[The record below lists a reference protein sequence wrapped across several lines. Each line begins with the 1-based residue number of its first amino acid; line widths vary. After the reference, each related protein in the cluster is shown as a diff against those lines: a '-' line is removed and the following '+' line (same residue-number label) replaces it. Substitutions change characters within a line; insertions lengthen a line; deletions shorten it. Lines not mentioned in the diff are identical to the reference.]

1 MISVYL
7 ECGPED
13 KDDLVAELWDRGTLG
28 IMELASGVRA
38 WFENASGLDDLIG
51 RYDGDVAEEP
61 EEDWEER
68 TRRSFPPLAIGE
80 RFWLAPPWNTDP
92 PPAGRMRLEINPGQA
107 CGTGWHPCTQMCLEA
122 MERHVCRGDVVLDVG
137 AGSGI
142 LSAAARLLGAGR
154 VIACD
159 IDAEAA
165 AAARDLAGG
174 NVFIGS
180 ADAVRAG
187 AFNVIVANICAA
199 VVTKLMPEL
208 RRAAAP
214 GGRLIFSGFREPAEI
229 EGVIEENERDGWR
242 CVVARRAGRSKA

>member
-13 KDDLVAELWDRGTLG
+13 TDNLIAELWERGTLG
-28 IMELASGVRA
+28 VVELPSGVRA
-38 WFENASGLDDLIG
+38 WFEHASGLEDLIR

-61 EEDWEER
+61 EEGWEQR
-68 TRRSFPPLAIGE
+68 TRESFPPLAIGE

-122 MERHVCRGDVVLDVG
+122 MERHVRRGDAVLDVG

-159 IDAEAA
+159 IDLEAV
-165 AAARDLAGG
+165 AAARELAGG
-174 NVFIGS
+174 NVFVGS
-180 ADAVRAG
+180 ADAVRTG
-187 AFNVIVANICAA
+187 GFDVVVANISAA
-199 VVTKLMPEL
+199 VVTDLMPEL

-214 GGRLIFSGFREPAEI
+214 GGRLILSGFQERREL
-229 EGVIEENERDGWR
+229 EGELEAMEREGWLCVITR
-242 CVVARRAGRSKA
+242 CGG

>member
-7 ECGPED
+7 ECGPEE
-13 KDDLVAELWDRGTLG
+13 KDNLIAELWERGTLG
-28 IMELASGVRA
+28 VIELSSGVRA
-38 WFENASGLDDLIG
+38 WFENAAGLEDLLR
-51 RYDGDVAEEP
+51 RYDGDIAEEP

-80 RFWLAPPWNTDP
+80 RFWLAPPWNADP
-92 PPAGRMRLEINPGQA
+92 TPPGRMRLEINPGQV

-122 MERHVCRGDVVLDVG
+122 MERHVRQGDAVLDVG

-142 LSAAARLLGAGR
+142 VGAAARLLGAGR

-165 AAARDLAGG
+165 AAARELAGG

-180 ADAVRAG
+180 ADAVGAG
-187 AFNVIVANICAA
+187 VFDVVVANISAA
-199 VVTKLMPEL
+199 VIARLMPEL
-208 RRAAAP
+208 RRAAVRE
-214 GGRLIFSGFREPAEI
+214 GLLILSGFREAPEFERA
-229 EGVIEENERDGWR
+229 IEENERDGWR
-242 CVVARRAGRSKA
+242 CVVTRRAGD